1 MVGAVP
7 YLVWKNCWHCS
18 NFFLLVSVG
27 MHGLAEILRAD
38 DSTFRIWWIK
48 SINVDVTCIS
58 QTLRTSVAKI
68 QYNIIEQDAQNHLY
82 RTSWVI
88 WYPCNMAVEYLS
100 WEIYLMLWNIHIFG
114 LYVFWC
120 SVVPGD
126 DFCGEGTIT
135 NKSVKI
141 KDQGLR
147 LFFIHYLDIT
157 RSFIMFSLLL
167 LKSRIIIYYIILM
180 YIFTNIFY
188 LDNHLLSI

>member
-1 MVGAVP
+1 MS
-7 YLVWKNCWHCS
+7 LWHS
-18 NFFLLVSVG
+18 KREV
-27 MHGLAEILRAD
+27 
-38 DSTFRIWWIK
+38 
-48 SINVDVTCIS
+48 
-58 QTLRTSVAKI
+58 
-68 QYNIIEQDAQNHLY
+68 YIERDAQNHLY

-167 LKSRIIIYYIILM
+167 LKSKIIIYYIILM

-188 LDNHLLSI
+188 LDNHCFHSWIFYPFSKGHFCHGRWRF